1 MNQKAQSQ
9 HATQRTIKVLLR
21 RLRLLNRIK
30 KRSHNHSRKKRTNLS
45 VHRISWDAHVA
56 QLRGDNEFKRRYRMS
71 KVDDTS
77 WLPHCVGSLVVVTWT
92 SVCVMGCLL
101 KACVNVLTHDRHHQ
115 GLSCFGFKISLK

>member
-9 HATQRTIKVLLR
+9 HATQRIIKVLLR
-21 RLRLLNRIK
+21 RLRLLNHIK

-71 KVDDTS
+71 KEKFTFLLAECARVDEFFKPLSITAEKR
-77 WLPHCVGSLVVVTWT
+77 TENAF
-92 SVCVMGCLL
+92 
-101 KACVNVLTHDRHHQ
+101 KASGIDSRHK
-115 GLSCFGFKISLK
+115 LAAALR